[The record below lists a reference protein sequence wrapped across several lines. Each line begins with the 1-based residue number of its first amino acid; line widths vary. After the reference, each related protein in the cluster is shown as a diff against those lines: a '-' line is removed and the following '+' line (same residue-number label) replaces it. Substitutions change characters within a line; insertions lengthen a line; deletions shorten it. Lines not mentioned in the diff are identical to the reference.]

1 MTNRK
6 SLSLSELGRFTGSI
20 SWYRHWSNRNVTYTD
35 GAKYLADNAGA
46 HWLLDEIAII
56 QPYEPKVAEEAFQV
70 WTLRV
75 RPDRS
80 AVLSCE
86 DGDGRV
92 LYTKEIP
99 ATDFPLDEITLWFSN
114 NVIYLPSE
122 H

>member
-1 MTNRK
+1 M
-6 SLSLSELGRFTGSI
+6 
-20 SWYRHWSNRNVTYTD
+20 
-35 GAKYLADNAGA
+35 
-46 HWLLDEIAII
+46 
-56 QPYEPKVAEEAFQV
+56 
-70 WTLRV
+70 

-80 AVLSCE
+80 AILSCE

-92 LYTKEIP
+92 VYAKDIV